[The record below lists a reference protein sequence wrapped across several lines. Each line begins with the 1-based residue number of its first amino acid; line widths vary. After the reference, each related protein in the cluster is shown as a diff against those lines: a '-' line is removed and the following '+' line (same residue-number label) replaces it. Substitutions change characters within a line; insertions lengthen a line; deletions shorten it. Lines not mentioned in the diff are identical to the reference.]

1 MRNSKR
7 GFRIQESRK
16 VNIVM
21 TRQQSARRTVFPF
34 FMSMVVIL
42 LSVTTAFA
50 QSTSDA
56 NLNDSEKPAMK
67 QLRCIAE
74 ASANLL
80 NIYMDAR
87 VTDMLAWSKTCERFR
102 EALSGPQPLVEPN
115 VVLEE
120 WLQASGAYEAIML
133 LDKNGLCLA
142 SAPAGMVKRDFSG
155 DKAFQGATRCI

>member
-1 MRNSKR
+1 VRNSKR

-21 TRQQSARRTVFPF
+21 TRQESARRTVFPF

-67 QLRCIAE
+67 QRRCIAE

-87 VTDMLAWSKTCERFR
+87 VTDMLAWSKTCERFIR
-102 EALSGPQPLVEPN
+102 ICSPSGNSEMRK
-115 VVLEE
+115 ERH
-120 WLQASGAYEAIML
+120 S
-133 LDKNGLCLA
+133 
-142 SAPAGMVKRDFSG
+142 
-155 DKAFQGATRCI
+155 